1 MNVKINRIIWC
12 HVVSPRLVIATV
24 LAGVAFALALFGMIG
39 ENSITG
45 MQAGHASLAA
55 SHFAGLSGSHVPGL
69 IALASSVTAF
79 IVSWRRRS
87 YLIASLLIAAGI
99 LYAIHLGPFLG
110 DHSVIAIIGPVTG
123 LFFGHVIL
131 ALGVA
136 KGIGSA
142 RMIPHNGQIINPQ
155 D

>member
-1 MNVKINRIIWC
+1 MNVKINPVILC
-12 HVVSPRLVIATV
+12 HMVSPTLVIATV

-69 IALASSVTAF
+69 IALGSAVAAF
-79 IVSWRRRS
+79 IVSWRQRS
-87 YLIASLLIAAGI
+87 YLISGLLIGGGI

-110 DHSVIAIIGPVTG
+110 DHSVLAIIGPVTG

-131 ALGVA
+131 ALGVTKA
-136 KGIGSA
+136 IESTRLKLVQS
-142 RMIPHNGQIINPQ
+142 PNK
-155 D
+155 

>member
-1 MNVKINRIIWC
+1 MVGPK
-12 HVVSPRLVIATV
+12 LVIATV

-39 ENSITG
+39 KSSIVG

-55 SHFAGLSGSHVPGL
+55 SHIAGLSGSHVPGL

-79 IVSWRRRS
+79 IVSWTKRS
-87 YLIASLLIAAGI
+87 YLIASLLIGAGI
-99 LYAIHLGPFLG
+99 FYAIHLSPFLG
-110 DHSVIAIIGPVTG
+110 DHSGLAIIGPVTG

-142 RMIPHNGQIINPQ
+142 KTKLVQSPKKSTNPELVT
-155 D
+155 DLLNI